1 MDRPLVFI
9 NVAATADGKIDTY
22 ARRGATISSD
32 RDKERVDR
40 LRADS
45 DAIMIGGRTLHGD
58 DPKLTVK
65 SEALRLERRHRGLSE
80 NPIKVAVATRLNL
93 HPRCNF
99 LSAGPARIMLFT
111 TTQTSPA
118 DLANLRAAGAEVHVL
133 GDSRVNLPE
142 ALRLLKEQGVQRLML
157 EGGATLNFEMLSRGL
172 VDELMI
178 FVAPLIFGGEQAPTI
193 AGGVGLAVE
202 AGIGL
207 KLLTCEQWESDGILL
222 HYKVQRRN

>member
-1 MDRPLVFI
+1 MDRPFVFI
-9 NVAATADGKIDTY
+9 NVAATADGKIDSF

-93 HPRCNF
+93 HPGCSF
-99 LSAGPARIMLFT
+99 LTAGPARIMLFT
-111 TTQTSPA
+111 TVQTSLA
-118 DLANLRAAGAEVHVL
+118 DLANLRAAGAEVHVQ
-133 GDSRVNLPE
+133 GDSRVDLPA
-142 ALRLLKEQGVQRLML
+142 ALRLLKEQGVHRLML
-157 EGGATLNFEMLSRGL
+157 EGGATLNFEMLSLGL

-178 FVAPLIFGGEQAPTI
+178 FVAPLIFGGEQAPTP
-193 AGGVGLAVE
+193 AGGVGLPAE

-207 KLLTCEQWESDGILL
+207 KLLTCEQWEGGGILL
-222 HYKVQRRN
+222 HYKVQRGN

>member
-1 MDRPLVFI
+1 MDRPFVFI
-9 NVAATADGKIDTY
+9 NVAATADGKIDTF

-65 SEALRLERRHRGLSE
+65 SEALRLERRRGGLSE

-93 HPRCNF
+93 HPGCNF
-99 LSAGPARIMLFT
+99 LTAGPARIMLFT
-111 TTQTSPA
+111 TLQTSPA
-118 DLANLRAAGAEVHVL
+118 DLANLTAAGAEVHVQ
-133 GDSRVNLPE
+133 GDSRVDLLA
-142 ALRLLKEQGVQRLML
+142 ALRLLKEQGVERLML
-157 EGGATLNFEMLSRGL
+157 EGGATLNFEMLSLGL
-172 VDELMI
+172 VDELMV
-178 FVAPLIFGGEQAPTI
+178 FVAPLIFGGEQAPTF
-193 AGGVGLAVE
+193 AGGVGLPAE

-207 KLLTCEQWESDGILL
+207 KLLTCEQWEGGGILL
-222 HYKVQRRN
+222 HYKVQGGN